1 MIQVNLFTKQK
12 QTHRLGKQFYDYQRE
27 KVGGGGMDWEL
38 GIGKCTLLY
47 MEWMINGDQ
56 LYSRGKS
63 TQCSVITYMGKE
75 SEKEW
80 MCVYV

>member
-1 MIQVNLFTKQK
+1 
-12 QTHRLGKQFYDYQRE
+12 
-27 KVGGGGMDWEL
+27 MDWEL

-56 LYSRGKS
+56 LYSTGKS